1 MGNCA
6 TCCGKADTNEVV
18 TEKHQLHQTNSKLK
32 GGVSSE
38 APGGYEN
45 PLSSKRGKFRPICVL
60 NQKKSHLVLH
70 KKELS

>member
-45 PLSSKRGKFRPICVL
+45 PLSSKRGKFRPTFVYLQNEESI
-60 NQKKSHLVLH
+60 VLH

>member
-45 PLSSKRGKFRPICVL
+45 PLSSKRGKFHPTCVH